1 MKTVTQQSR
10 QTTTISDLPMDLVRA
25 IDSFNTIQTTKA
37 VINDDYEPGSNDP
50 VRQKRLRVEVT
61 DSTEY
66 NLCKA
71 LNGWACSEG
80 RTKGSLERRG
90 LVALQEI
97 PIFVFKNGQVPGMY
111 HSAREDVDETT
122 HRITFANWL
131 CVNVTVKCITH
142 WHRHNPWFTKKERSV
157 FTSVTRIIDDDNNNE
172 ERLFCQRQSMQ
183 GTRCGCKAPV
193 FDTVKGE
200 WRMCKRL
207 AVESCVSSSGNPL
220 RGARQF
226 LCKQHVDTVY
236 DLEQLF

>member
-1 MKTVTQQSR
+1 MTTVTTT
-10 QTTTISDLPMDLVRA
+10 TTTISDLPMDLVRT
-25 IDSFNTIQTTKA
+25 IDSFNTIRISKA

-80 RTKGSLERRG
+80 RAKGRLERRG
-90 LVALQEI
+90 LVALKET
-97 PIFVFKNGQVPGMY
+97 PIFVFKKGQVPGMY
-111 HSAREDVDETT
+111 RSAGEDVEETT
-122 HRITFANWL
+122 HCITFNNWL
-131 CVNVTVKCITH
+131 CVNVTIKCITH
-142 WHRHNPWFTKKERSV
+142 WQRHNPWFSKKERSV
-157 FTSVTRIIDDDNNNE
+157 FTSVKRIIDDDNNE
-172 ERLFCQRQSMQ
+172 ERLFWQRQSMQ

-207 AVESCVSSSGNPL
+207 AVESCVTSGGNPL

-226 LCKQHVDTVY
+226 LCTQHVDTVY
-236 DLEQLF
+236 DLEQVF